1 MAFNYRPMTPT
12 SYVAFVKATEAL
24 WSKMESS
31 QRLDNV
37 LYFVVDGPDD
47 SIGKLYLGNTL
58 IADGNGITD
67 VRVDNLLDVD
77 INAINGGDV
86 LMYNMSTSKWEN
98 VSLAS
103 QIGNLIKI
111 FTPASEE
118 KNGTVGLVPAP
129 QAGDQDL
136 YLRGDGS
143 WANPTEAVALEVA
156 GLKTSVDTLIGADK
170 NVSVRVIATDIASK
184 AASTAVANLVAN
196 APESF
201 NTLKEIADWIED
213 HPSTE
218 TFVALSNKVTSLNDL
233 VNGNTEKGIT
243 GLVSQVSTL
252 NSTVSTL
259 NEDVTALKGKALT
272 FTTDIS
278 NLKSGLATV
287 NATLKEHSE
296 KIASIESRLVWQEL
310 YEAEQ

>member
-24 WSKMESS
+24 WNKMESS

-77 INAINGGDV
+77 IDAINGGDV

-103 QIGNLIKI
+103 QIGNLIKV

-129 QAGDQDL
+129 KAGQQDL

-156 GLKTSVDTLIGADK
+156 GLKTSVDTLIGTDK

-201 NTLKEIADWIED
+201 DTLKEIADWIED

-218 TFVALSNKVTSLNDL
+218 TFVALSNKVTSLDDL
-233 VNGNTEKGIT
+233 VNGNAEKNIT
-243 GLVSQVSTL
+243 GLVSQVNTL

-259 NEDVTALKGKALT
+259 NGDVTALKGKALT
-272 FTTDIS
+272 FTTDIAD
-278 NLKSGLATV
+278 LKSGLATV
-287 NATLKEHSE
+287 NTTLSNHNE
-296 KIASIESRLVWQEL
+296 KIASIESRLVWQKL
-310 YEAEQ
+310 YEAE

>member
-24 WSKMESS
+24 WNKMESS

-67 VRVDNLLDVD
+67 VRVDNLLDVNID
-77 INAINGGDV
+77 AINGGDV

-103 QIGNLIKI
+103 QIGNLIKV
-111 FTPASEE
+111 FTPASESS
-118 KNGTVGLVPAP
+118 NGTVGLVPAP
-129 QAGDQDL
+129 QAGQQDL
-136 YLRGDGS
+136 YLKGDGS

-156 GLKTSVDTLIGADK
+156 GLKTSVDTLIGTDK

-201 NTLKEIADWIED
+201 DTLKEIADWIED

-218 TFVALSNKVTSLNDL
+218 TFVALSNKVTSLDDL
-233 VNGNTEKGIT
+233 VNGNAEKNIT
-243 GLVSQVSTL
+243 GLVSQVNTL

-259 NEDVTALKGKALT
+259 NGDVTALKGKALT
-272 FTTDIS
+272 FTIDIAD
-278 NLKSGLATV
+278 LKSGLATV
-287 NATLKEHSE
+287 NTTLSKHSE

-310 YEAEQ
+310 YEAE

>member
-67 VRVDNLLDVD
+67 IRVDNLLDVD
-77 INAINGGDV
+77 IDAINGGDV

-103 QIGNLIKI
+103 QIGNLIKV

-129 QAGDQDL
+129 KAGEQDL
-136 YLRGDGS
+136 YLKGDGS
-143 WANPTEAVALEVA
+143 WANPTEAVVLEVET
-156 GLKTSVDTLIGADK
+156 LKTSVDKLIGTDK
-170 NVSVRVIATDIASK
+170 GVSVRVIATDIASK
-184 AASTAVANLVAN
+184 EASAAVAKLVAN

-201 NTLKEIADWIED
+201 DTLKEIADWIQE

-218 TFVALSNKVTSLNDL
+218 TFTALSNKVTSLNDL

-310 YEAEQ
+310 YEVE